1 MNIKNEI
8 NQIFFQGSYYRVYY
22 ALKLMKR
29 AYKRAGMRKEPAIE
43 DLKSY
48 FGIDYWNDTVGD
60 SVHGN
65 PEKQVPS
72 IYIPFPEE
80 IEEDAKL
87 EQESY
92 DIVKLIEDDMKKM
105 AEYEKTLKEIEIKN
119 KKKLK

>member
-8 NQIFFQGSYYRVYY
+8 EQTFFQGSYYRVDY

-29 AYKRAGMRKEPAIE
+29 AYKRAGLSKEPAIE

-60 SVHGN
+60 TVHGN

-87 EQESY
+87 EQDSY
-92 DIVKLIEDDMKKM
+92 DIVKMIQDDMKKM
-105 AEYEKTLKEIEIKN
+105 EEYEKALKEIEIKN
-119 KKKLK
+119 GKKLK

>member
-1 MNIKNEI
+1 MNIKNEM
-8 NQIFFQGSYYRVYY
+8 NQIFFQGSYYRVDY

-29 AYKRAGMRKEPAIE
+29 AYKRAGLHKEPAIE
-43 DLKSY
+43 DLKNY
-48 FGIDYWNDTVGD
+48 WKIDYWNDTVGD
-60 SVHGN
+60 TVHGN
-65 PEKQVPS
+65 PSKQVPS

-92 DIVKLIEDDMKKM
+92 DIVKMIEEDMKKM
-105 AEYEKTLKEIEIKN
+105 EEYEKKLKEIEIKN